1 MFNAQKWDINVWWDI
16 NETKIKRRKCLM
28 LNLKVN
34 RQTGSE
40 ASENKVRVKRVSNI
54 LIN

>member
-1 MFNAQKWDINVWWDI
+1 
-16 NETKIKRRKCLM
+16 M